1 MATFHELQYP
11 RVAHCF
17 LRLYCDLLIDFHW
30 EVCGVFEELYVRI
43 KTCITK
49 TGKLNVVTI
58 QNSNM
63 HF

>member
-1 MATFHELQYP
+1 MKVLQKLYLY
-11 RVAHCF
+11 C
-17 LRLYCDLLIDFHW
+17 LYCDLLIDFHW
-30 EVCGVFEELYVRI
+30 EVCGVFEESYVRI

-58 QNSNM
+58 QDSNM